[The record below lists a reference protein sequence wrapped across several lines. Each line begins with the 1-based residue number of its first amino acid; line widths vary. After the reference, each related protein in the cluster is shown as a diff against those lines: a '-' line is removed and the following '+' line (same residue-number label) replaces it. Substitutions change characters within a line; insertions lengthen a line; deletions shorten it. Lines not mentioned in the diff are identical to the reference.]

1 MRLLAS
7 FTALGLISISA
18 VFASLAHYTEYKSF
32 PEALSECAEYFEVS
46 NCTLNRIIDD
56 HYPRNELVQRLVYC
70 SLINLGAWDIEK
82 HSERSHVLQGFFKP
96 AAGDSCYQ
104 NRTQNCLKDIGHTCK
119 DHAERAYEA
128 FQCYY
133 RQYGN
138 LVDDA
143 QYVPL
148 ELNELYTLV
157 STGFAI
163 QNHPRCVLVEYSKGN
178 ILDEPNFP
186 RTLLTGSVRGGYYS
200 RQRGINIENMYVQFG
215 VPELV
220 TAETRQC
227 CDAALKEVCDGS
239 DAVKLHRIFKNCL
252 KDIIPTLKLVEE
264 CAEYLEVSN
273 CTLQWIAEDSYPN
286 VEEVQRL
293 IHCTL
298 ANLGAWDHES
308 DMVRR
313 HVLRSFFQ
321 PAAGDCCYLNRTLEC
336 LQCINSKHEDHYE
349 RVYES
354 FQCFNHNY
362 GSLVSSDQYVPFE
375 RSGLFRIIETGFT
388 LRTLPRCTLEQYSE
402 GNILDDAY
410 FARVHLACALRGG
423 YYSLQSGLNLQA
435 VYVQFAH
442 PELLTAQTKQCCDAA
457 AREECDSDHATKLY
471 RIFRNCLKDIIPTLG
486 LFQTAAKNVLNKC
499 SE

>member
-1 MRLLAS
+1 MKPLSVLS
-7 FTALGLISISA
+7 FVGFSYVVLVFGDISHIA
-18 VFASLAHYTEYKSF
+18 IYKSF
-32 PEALSECAEYFEVS
+32 PKAL
-46 NCTLNRIIDD
+46 
-56 HYPRNELVQRLVYC
+56 Q
-70 SLINLGAWDIEK
+70 
-82 HSERSHVLQGFFKP
+82 
-96 AAGDSCYQ
+96 
-104 NRTQNCLKDIGHTCK
+104 
-119 DHAERAYEA
+119 
-128 FQCYY
+128 
-133 RQYGN
+133 
-138 LVDDA
+138 
-143 QYVPL
+143 
-148 ELNELYTLV
+148 
-157 STGFAI
+157 
-163 QNHPRCVLVEYSKGN
+163 
-178 ILDEPNFP
+178 
-186 RTLLTGSVRGGYYS
+186 
-200 RQRGINIENMYVQFG
+200 
-215 VPELV
+215 
-220 TAETRQC
+220 
-227 CDAALKEVCDGS
+227 
-239 DAVKLHRIFKNCL
+239 
-252 KDIIPTLKLVEE
+252 E

-273 CTLQWIAEDSYPN
+273 CTLQWIREDSYPN

-298 ANLGAWDHES
+298 VNLGAWDHES
-308 DMVRR
+308 DTVRS

-321 PAAGDCCYLNRTLEC
+321 PAPGDCCYLNRTLEC
-336 LQCINSKHEDHYE
+336 VQCVNSKHEDHYE

-375 RSGLFRIIETGFT
+375 RSGLFRIIETGFK

-402 GNILDDAY
+402 GNILDDAH

-442 PELLTAQTKQCCDAA
+442 PELLTTETKQCCDAA